1 MKKGIYVLFLGIF
14 ALLFLQCAK
23 RGSPTGGDPD
33 TEPPDFIRANPENYS
48 TNFNNDEIRI
58 YFDEYIKLEKPQ
70 EQIIISP
77 PMSPK
82 PEISPLGS
90 PQKYIRI
97 RINDTLQENTTYV
110 INFGTS
116 IVDNNEGNPLPFFK
130 YVFSTG
136 TYIDSLTVSGTVE
149 DALLKEPEPFISVML
164 YERDEDFSDSLVYKE
179 PPRYITNTLDSL
191 TTFDLTNLKEGS
203 YQLVAVQD
211 LNNNYNY
218 DPATEKIGFIE
229 GPVTIPTDTTFNLV
243 LFKEVL
249 PFEAERPKQLAENKI
264 LIGYR
269 GRVQPDSISFEE
281 LNIEQDQ
288 FDYRITKV
296 PEKDS
301 LNLWY
306 KSVEQRDSLVLR
318 VVTPKR
324 VDTLFTRITDLP
336 ADSLQI
342 TTEPSGNIDFGKD
355 VFVNANTPIVAIN
368 ESLISI
374 TDTDSVNVRFS
385 SELLPFQNSLQ
396 LQFPKD
402 ENQSYQLTMLPGAI
416 VDFYNDTND
425 TIKKNFNTRTFADY
439 GNLSLN
445 LENVKSFPV
454 IVQLTS
460 EAGEVMAE
468 QYSTS
473 QTSIRFDFLTPGK
486 YLARV
491 IYDTNENRKWDT
503 GDYLEKE
510 KPEEIVYF
518 PEVLDVRPNWDV
530 NQSFNLN

>member
-1 MKKGIYVLFLGIF
+1 MRRSVYVLILGIST
-14 ALLFLQCAK
+14 LLFLQCAK
-23 RGSPTGGDPD
+23 RGTPTGGELD
-33 TEPPDFIRANPENYS
+33 TEPPTFIRATPENYS
-48 TNFNNDEIRI
+48 TNFNRDEIRI
-58 YFDEYIKLEKPQ
+58 YFDEYIKLNKPQ

-97 RINDTLQENTTYV
+97 QINDTLQENTTYV

-116 IVDNNEGNPLPFFK
+116 IVDNNEANPLPFFK

-136 TYIDSLTVSGTVE
+136 NYIDSLTVSGIVE

-179 PPRYITNTLDSL
+179 QPRYITNTLDSL
-191 TTFDLTNLKEGS
+191 TTFELTNLKAGS
-203 YQLVAVQD
+203 YQLVAIQD

-229 GPVTIPTDTTFNLV
+229 GPVTIPTDTTYNLV

-249 PFEAERPKQLAENKI
+249 PFQAERPKQLAENKI

-269 GRVQPDSISFEE
+269 GRVQPDSISFEA
-281 LNIEQDQ
+281 LNVEPDQ
-288 FDYRITKV
+288 FNYRITKV
-296 PEKDS
+296 ADKDS
-301 LNLWY
+301 INLWY
-306 KSVEQRDSLVLR
+306 NPVEQRDSLVLR
-318 VVTPKR
+318 VVTPQR

-336 ADSLQI
+336 ADTLQI
-342 TTEPSGNIDFGKD
+342 TTEPAGNIDFGKD
-355 VFVNANTPIVAIN
+355 ILVNANTPIATVN
-368 ESLISI
+368 DSLISVM
-374 TDTDSVNVRFS
+374 DRDSVNVAFS

-416 VDFYNDTND
+416 IDFYNETND
-425 TIKKNFNTRTFADY
+425 TIKKNFNTKTFADY

-445 LENVKSFPV
+445 LENARSFPV
-454 IVQLTS
+454 IVQLTT
-460 EAGEVMAE
+460 EEGEVRAE

-473 QTSIRFDFLTPGK
+473 QTNIRFEYLTPGK

-510 KPEEIVYF
+510 KPEEIIYF

-530 NQSFNLN
+530 NQAFNLN